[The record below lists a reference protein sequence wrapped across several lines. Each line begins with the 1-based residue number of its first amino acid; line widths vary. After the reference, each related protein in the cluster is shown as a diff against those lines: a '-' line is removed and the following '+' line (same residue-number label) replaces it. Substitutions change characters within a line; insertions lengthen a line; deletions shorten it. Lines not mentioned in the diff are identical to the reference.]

1 MKDKCDKDCSSCS
14 LNQQSY
20 CSAQMICN
28 MQDVLEEIKKLQ
40 ISLSNSGN
48 EQLISID
55 RENAKINDIVNE
67 KTQD

>member
-1 MKDKCDKDCSSCS
+1 
-14 LNQQSY
+14 
-20 CSAQMICN
+20 